1 MDEINSDRLRYLVV
15 CRKYRDFYKKK
26 HRTNVK
32 KANNENFNTNEIRN
46 IGTIKKKKKPYTCTV
61 VPNYALEL
69 GIFI

>member
-46 IGTIKKKKKPYTCTV
+46 IGAIKKKKNHILVQLYLTTHS
-61 VPNYALEL
+61 N
-69 GIFI
+69 